1 MPDVPLPAGIDKI
14 AVPPDP
20 ADVPGVL
27 ERLRAIQRTFREP
40 LATAEPTDLTKAL
53 DDLKRDGRDGVV
65 CFNHLYRVIT
75 AEINKEINGGRF
87 FRSNDFLTQFD
98 VIFADRYLDAI
109 RRYTDAATY
118 GPAPECWR
126 ILFEY
131 HEDREISP
139 MQFAICGVTC
149 HVWMDLPIAVVQVCK
164 DMGESLDDYTRCDYQ
179 KINEIFHKKI
189 PALRKHFEDQA
200 ERRLD
205 RSIVKR
211 LANHVCD
218 FIVIESR
225 DLAWQHAKELWQA
238 WDHPNSDELTKK
250 KNELDNQASHI
261 VRIVL
266 WAPLDA
272 KTILALPFFIRTGL
286 VTLVRHLT
294 GADVLGWFNWRAARP
309 VPGSSRSRLSGLTQ
323 RDERHGARDR
333 SSGLSVRR
341 DREDHELVDCLR

>member
-1 MPDVPLPAGIDKI
+1 MPDVPLPPGIDKA
-14 AVPPDP
+14 AVPPEP
-20 ADVPGVL
+20 PDVTGVL
-27 ERLRAIQRTFREP
+27 ERLKAIQHTFREPREP
-40 LATAEPTDLTKAL
+40 LATAEPTDLKQAL
-53 DDLKRDGRDGVV
+53 VDLKQDGHDGVV

-75 AEINKEINGGRF
+75 AEINKEIKGGRF
-87 FRSNDFLTQFD
+87 FRNNDFLTQFD

-109 RRYTDAATY
+109 RRYTDPAKY

-131 HEDREISP
+131 RENQEISP
-139 MQFAICGVTC
+139 IQFAICGVTC

-164 DMGESLDDYTRCDYQ
+164 NTGVSLDDYTRRDYQ
-179 KINEIFHKKI
+179 KINKIFHKKI

-200 ERRLD
+200 ERKFD

-218 FIVIESR
+218 FIVIGSR
-225 DLAWQHAKELWQA
+225 DLAWQHAKELWET
-238 WDHPNSDELTKK
+238 WDHPNGDELTKK

-266 WAPLDA
+266 WTPLDT
-272 KTILALPFFIRTGL
+272 KTMLAVPFLIRTGL

-294 GADVLGWFNWRAARP
+294 GADVIRRFNWLAARP
-309 VPGSSRSRLSGLTQ
+309 APGSSGSR
-323 RDERHGARDR
+323 
-333 SSGLSVRR
+333 
-341 DREDHELVDCLR
+341 

>member
-1 MPDVPLPAGIDKI
+1 MPDFPLPAGIDKV
-14 AVPPDP
+14 AVPPEP
-20 ADVPGVL
+20 PDVTGVL
-27 ERLRAIQRTFREP
+27 ERLRAIQRTFRVP
-40 LATAEPTDLTKAL
+40 LATAEPTDLKKAL
-53 DDLKRDGRDGVV
+53 ADLKQEGDDGVV

-75 AEINKEINGGRF
+75 TEINKEIKGGRF
-87 FRSNDFLTQFD
+87 FRDNNFLTQFD

-109 RRYTDAATY
+109 RRYSDPAKY

-131 HEDREISP
+131 REDREISP

-164 DMGESLDDYTRCDYQ
+164 NMGESLDDYTRSDFQ

-189 PALRKHFEDQA
+189 PALRKHFENQS
-200 ERRLD
+200 ERRFD
-205 RSIVKR
+205 RSTVKR

-225 DLAWQHAKELWQA
+225 DLAWQRAKELWET

-250 KNELDNQASHI
+250 KNDLDNQAAHI

-266 WAPLDA
+266 WIPRDT
-272 KTILALPFFIRTGL
+272 KTIVAVLFLIRTGL

-294 GADVLGWFNWRAARP
+294 GADVLGWFNWRA
-309 VPGSSRSRLSGLTQ
+309 G
-323 RDERHGARDR
+323 RDR
-333 SSGLSVRR
+333 ASGLSLQLTAKILGGASLGSQPPTAPQPRR
-341 DREDHELVDCLR
+341 R